1 MKKENIKVVEEIKI
15 EKPIADGIELQR
27 LARVV
32 TPTQNDLNSI
42 YSLYKKYIN
51 SKAVYSSSCN
61 SCRGGIKL
69 MWSELIEFYGKNKNI
84 FE

>member
-1 MKKENIKVVEEIKI
+1 MKKETKIETKI
-15 EKPIADGIELQR
+15 EKPVADGIELQR

-32 TPTQNDLNSI
+32 TATQNDINSI
-42 YSLYKKYIN
+42 YTLYKKYMN

-69 MWSELIEFYGKNKNI
+69 MWSELIEFYSKNKSI
-84 FE
+84 FED